1 MTTNRGTI
9 DDAAESLGPGIES
22 SAVPVAVGECLG
34 DHGKESNATGW
45 IASEELE
52 TVEVERNPLRED
64 AQRANR
70 AANSL
75 ASARINVRLL
85 WIALI
90 VSLCAHCVVPAYI
103 VTAMAHP
110 EKVALMD
117 GTQSLIITPLVPV
130 EQSREILETISYWA
144 AKSFLDRGPQGFDA
158 ADTMERVF
166 LPAASE
172 KAKAEFK
179 VVAAEFAR
187 KSIHQK
193 LEIARIDLQPLND
206 GVILSRV
213 VGQILT
219 QAQVG
224 DEQVN
229 QPQPITL
236 NLKLVRN
243 PYLGRNQRYPYAV
256 TDYAFGQPER
266 LTTLTRD
273 QNK

>member
-1 MTTNRGTI
+1 
-9 DDAAESLGPGIES
+9 
-22 SAVPVAVGECLG
+22 
-34 DHGKESNATGW
+34 
-45 IASEELE
+45 
-52 TVEVERNPLRED
+52 
-64 AQRANR
+64 
-70 AANSL
+70 
-75 ASARINVRLL
+75 
-85 WIALI
+85 
-90 VSLCAHCVVPAYI
+90 VPAYI
-103 VTAMAHP
+103 ITAMARP

-158 ADTMERVF
+158 ADTMDRVF

-172 KAKAEFK
+172 RARAEFK
-179 VVAAEFAR
+179 VVSAEFA
-187 KSIHQK
+187 KKNIHQK

-256 TDYAFGQPER
+256 SDYAFGQPER
-266 LTTLTRD
+266 LTTITRD